1 MDGSRATEV
10 LEGISAA
17 SGPDHDLADLLAKVT
32 AACRDVLE
40 VDATGI
46 MVNSRSG
53 RLQLL
58 AASSHDAA
66 ELELHQSQI
75 DEGPCVGAARD
86 DASIAVWGEDG
97 LRGKWPEFGPAMID
111 AGFLSVH
118 SAPLRWDASTLGAM
132 ALFRHDPTPFDEGED
147 ELANAFAELVARLVV
162 GVDAGDDIDIE
173 QLTERALNSRIVV
186 EQAKGVLMQAEG
198 VSSGEAYRVLMRRA
212 ADAGSTLTVA
222 AREVLDGATS

>member
-1 MDGSRATEV
+1 MDESRAAEV
-10 LEGISAA
+10 LERISAA
-17 SGPDHDLADLLAKVT
+17 IAPNHDLADLLAKVT
-32 AACRDVLE
+32 AACREILG

-46 MVNSRSG
+46 MVLSRGG

-75 DEGPCVGAARD
+75 DEGPCVDAAQD
-86 DASIAVWGEDG
+86 SGSVAVWGEDG
-97 LRGKWPEFGPAMID
+97 LREKWPEFGPAMID

-118 SAPLRWDASTLGAM
+118 SAPLRWNESTLGAM
-132 ALFRHDPTPFDEGED
+132 ALFRRDPTPFDKDED

-162 GVDAGDDIDIE
+162 GADAGEDVDTD

-186 EQAKGVLMQAEG
+186 EQAKGALMETDA
-198 VSSGEAYRVLMRRA
+198 VSSGEAYQILMRRA
-212 ADAGSTLTVA
+212 AEANSTLTAA
-222 AREVLDGATS
+222 AREVLDGARS